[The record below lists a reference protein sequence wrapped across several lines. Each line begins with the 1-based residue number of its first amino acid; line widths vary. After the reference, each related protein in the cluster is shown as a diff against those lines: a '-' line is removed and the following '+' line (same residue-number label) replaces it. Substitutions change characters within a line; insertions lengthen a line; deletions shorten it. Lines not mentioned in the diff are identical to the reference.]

1 MKPYPPLEQ
10 RSPLITV
17 AAAVIE
23 RKGRVLL
30 GRRPFDKRHGGL
42 WEFPGGKLAAGETL
56 GEALGRELREELGL
70 ELERVGAV
78 LFHSRDL
85 DAPFDVC
92 FVEVLARGTPRALE
106 HVELEWCDRSRFM
119 GLDLAPADRRFV
131 VERLAAHGHSAV
143 T

>member
-1 MKPYPPLEQ
+1 MSPLEQ

-23 RKGRVLL
+23 RKGRALL
-30 GRRPFDKRHGGL
+30 GRRPLDKRHGGL
-42 WEFPGGKLAAGETL
+42 WEFPGGKLAARETL

-78 LFHSRDL
+78 LFHSRDP
-85 DAPFDVC
+85 DSPFDIY
-92 FVEVLARGTPRALE
+92 FVKVSARGVPRALE
-106 HVELEWCDRSRFM
+106 HIELEWCDRSRIM
-119 GLDLAPADRRFV
+119 ELDLAPADRRFV
-131 VERLAAHGHSAV
+131 VERPAAPGHPAV